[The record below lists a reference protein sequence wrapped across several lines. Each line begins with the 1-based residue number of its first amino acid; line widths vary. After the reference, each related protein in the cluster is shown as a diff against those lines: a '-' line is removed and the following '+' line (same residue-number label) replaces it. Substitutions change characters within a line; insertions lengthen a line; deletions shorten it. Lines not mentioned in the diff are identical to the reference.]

1 MAKSKVTIIFVW
13 YVIQSVDGVFLSV
26 VAGLLAAASIFVGKR
41 LKLNTSARLF
51 VITLLL
57 ITFAGDSGK
66 NASVFAIVRV
76 SGILL
81 GVLIMLL
88 LSVVVLPKSATVE
101 ALHCM
106 DEALGSLSRLNRFV
120 WYKYLPDDGTLYKDK
135 SVMLLPGGDVA
146 RGPHKS
152 VQTGNKAANECVED
166 GKGDEETAL
175 LSSSKDSVDRERM
188 MENALTD
195 MYESLFNMEE
205 NMESAKC
212 EVLLSSRN
220 GKLVLIPGPIVM
232 KFVPKHLPWDELDE
246 MADCLRKVSRTVFS
260 LGQALDAWIDVVDDK
275 LYDTEKDVLEDIAK
289 ALDAILADIVTTF
302 PMERSLN
309 SECLLK
315 LFEAVKTWENLGN
328 TSRLSS
334 MGRYR
339 DVSEQIQ
346 SLEEQNLLRVSSG
359 SSDTLKK
366 PEANDA
372 GSAQNSRHPMGNVAG
387 RIGNL
392 FGFGQKDRSPEW
404 YSFTLNLNR
413 LQVEIG
419 ELHDQ
424 INIVLRLLPF
434 KA

>member
-1 MAKSKVTIIFVW
+1 ML
-13 YVIQSVDGVFLSV
+13 QSVDGVFLSV

-66 NASVFAIVRV
+66 NASAFALVRV

-81 GVLIMLL
+81 GVLIMLI

-106 DEALGSLSRLNRFV
+106 DEALGSLSRLNHFV
-120 WYKYLPDDGTLYKDK
+120 WCEYLPTDSISYKDK

-146 RGPHKS
+146 RGAHKGAQS
-152 VQTGNKAANECVED
+152 GNKAANRSVED
-166 GKGDEETAL
+166 GKEDEEIAL
-175 LSSSKDSVDRERM
+175 LSSSKDEVDRERM
-188 MENALTD
+188 MENSLTD

-205 NMESAKC
+205 NMDSAKC

-220 GKLVLIPGPIVM
+220 GKLLLVPGPMAM
-232 KFVPKHLPWDELDE
+232 KFVPKHLPWDKLDE
-246 MADCLRKVSRTVFS
+246 MADCLRKVSRTIFS
-260 LGQALDAWIDVVDDK
+260 LGQALNAWIDVVDDK
-275 LYDTEKDVLEDIAK
+275 LHDTEKDVLEDIAR
-289 ALDAILADIVTTF
+289 ALDVILADIVNTF
-302 PMERSLN
+302 PMETSLN
-309 SECLLK
+309 SEYLLK
-315 LFEAVKTWENLGN
+315 LFEAVKKWENLGN

-339 DVSEQIQ
+339 DVTEQIQ
-346 SLEEQNLLRVSSG
+346 SLEEQVLLRASSS

-366 PEANDA
+366 PEPNDA
-372 GSAQNSRHPMGNVAG
+372 GLAQNSRYPVGNVAG

-419 ELHDQ
+419 ELHEQ
-424 INIVLRLLPF
+424 INVVLKQLPF
-434 KA
+434 SK